1 VEPVEQG
8 GTTGPE
14 GRVAGAQHRGTPA
27 QEAAEQSSTEQRSKE
42 AGGQGGRE
50 APPHRA
56 GREGGRRCHRAK
68 SSREAGPSEGPKG
81 RWAGG
86 RGRQPGTAARQATGR
101 RQQE

>member
-50 APPHRA
+50 APPHRV
-56 GREGGRRCHRAK
+56 GREGGRPEVPPCQV
-68 SSREAGPSEGPKG
+68 EQ
-81 RWAGG
+81 GG
-86 RGRQPGTAARQATGR
+86 RTVGGPEGQVGWWSRPAARHRSTAGDR
-101 RQQE
+101 